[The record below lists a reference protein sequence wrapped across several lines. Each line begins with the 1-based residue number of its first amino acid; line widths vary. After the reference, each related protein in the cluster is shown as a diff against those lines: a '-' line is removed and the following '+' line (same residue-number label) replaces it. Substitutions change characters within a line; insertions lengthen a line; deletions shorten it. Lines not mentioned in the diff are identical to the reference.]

1 MLMSYTSYMR
11 RLRRMILLI
20 VVVLLNMVRLM
31 RLVLILVLHVH
42 LHESLMTISPIH
54 HSVLSLLMPLVEY
67 VEGSVGG
74 SLRDWRPRRRWSF
87 IVIPCSSTI
96 DRRTISS

>member
-1 MLMSYTSYMR
+1 MV
-11 RLRRMILLI
+11 LLI

-31 RLVLILVLHVH
+31 RLVLKLLLHVH
-42 LHESLMTISPIH
+42 LHKSLMAISSIH
-54 HSVLSLLMPLVEY
+54 DCVLSLLMPLVEH

-74 SLRDWRPRRRWSF
+74 SLRDRRSRRRGSF
-87 IVIPCSSTI
+87 IVVSCSSTI

>member
-1 MLMSYTSYMR
+1 MR
-11 RLRRMILLI
+11 RVRRMILLI

-42 LHESLMTISPIH
+42 LHESLMTIAPIH
-54 HSVLSLLMPLVEY
+54 DSVLSLLMPLVEH
-67 VEGSVGG
+67 VEGSMGG
-74 SLRDWRPRRRWSF
+74 SLRDWRSGRRWSF

-96 DRRTISS
+96 DGRAISS